1 MADLHSINDAI
12 NKRAGRKLLPSIL
25 VSLALLT
32 LIFGSINLEPKLF
45 LALICIVITL
55 GVRELT
61 HAYCTGGIELPD
73 LPIMAIA
80 LIILIASWFGGTE
93 GLAVSTGL
101 SIPILMF
108 LLLLISQKDFIKRST
123 SAVFAVFYLAFL
135 GGFILLL
142 ANHADGGKRI
152 LALVILI
159 ACNDT
164 FAYLSGVLFGKHK
177 MAPTISPK
185 KSWEGLIG
193 GLIASAIGGSLVFH
207 YAFSAHWF
215 VGPAVGVMAV
225 VTATCGDLI
234 ESAIK
239 RDLAIKDMSNLLPG
253 HGGIMDR
260 LDSALFTA
268 PAVCYRDWETDRKSV
283 V

>member
-25 VSLALLT
+25 VSLTLLT
-32 LIFGSINLEPKLF
+32 LIFGSIYLEPLLF
-45 LALICIVITL
+45 LALICIVIML
-55 GVRELT
+55 GVRELA
-61 HAYCTGGIELPD
+61 HAYRAGGIELPD
-73 LPIMAIA
+73 LPIMAAA
-80 LIILIASWFGGTE
+80 LIILLASWFGDTE

-101 SIPILMF
+101 IIPVLMF

-123 SAVFAVFYLAFL
+123 SAVFAVFYLAVL

-142 ANHADGGKRI
+142 ANNDDGGKRI

-164 FAYLSGVLFGKHK
+164 FAYFAGVLFGKHK

-185 KSWEGLIG
+185 KSWEGLVG
-193 GLIASAIGGSLVFH
+193 GLIASLIGGALIFH
-207 YAFSAHWF
+207 YSFGVSWY
-215 VGPAVGVMAV
+215 VGAAVGAMTV

-268 PAVCYRDWETDRKSV
+268 PAVWFAFELINRYL
-283 V
+283 

>member
-25 VSLALLT
+25 VSLTLLT
-32 LIFGSINLEPKLF
+32 LIFGSIYLEPLLF
-45 LALICIVITL
+45 LALICVVIML
-55 GVRELT
+55 GVRELA
-61 HAYCTGGIELPD
+61 HAYRAGGIELPD
-73 LPIMAIA
+73 LPIMAAA
-80 LIILIASWFGGTE
+80 LFILLASWFGDTE

-101 SIPILMF
+101 IIPVLMF

-123 SAVFAVFYLAFL
+123 SAVFAVFYLAVL

-142 ANHADGGKRI
+142 ANNDDGGKRI

-164 FAYLSGVLFGKHK
+164 FAYFAGVLFGKHK

-185 KSWEGLIG
+185 KSWEGLVG
-193 GLIASAIGGSLVFH
+193 GLIASLIGGALIFH
-207 YAFSAHWF
+207 NSFGVSWY
-215 VGPAVGVMAV
+215 VGAAVGAMTV

-268 PAVCYRDWETDRKSV
+268 PAVWFAFELINRYL
-283 V
+283 

>member
-1 MADLHSINDAI
+1 MADLHAINDAI

-25 VSLALLT
+25 VSLFLLA
-32 LIFGSINLEPKLF
+32 LIFGSINTEPLLF
-45 LALICIVITL
+45 FALIWAVIML
-55 GVRELT
+55 GVREIA
-61 HAYCTGGIELPD
+61 HAYRTGGIELPD
-73 LPIMAIA
+73 YVLMTAA
-80 LIILIASWFGGTE
+80 TVLLVATWNGNTQ
-93 GLAVSTGL
+93 GLAVSAGL
-101 SIPILMF
+101 TIPVLMIT
-108 LLLLISQKDFIKRST
+108 LLLISQKDFIKRST
-123 SAVFAVFYLAFL
+123 SAVFIIFYLSLL

-142 ANHADGGKRI
+142 ANHPDGAKRI
-152 LALVILI
+152 FALVALI

-164 FAYLSGVLFGKHK
+164 FAYFVGVLFGKHK
-177 MAPTISPK
+177 IAPSISPK

-193 GLIASAIGGSLVFH
+193 GAIAAIIGGAFIFHSLFETTWVVGAAIGF
-207 YAFSAHWF
+207 
-215 VGPAVGVMAV
+215 MAV

-268 PAVCYRDWETDRKSV
+268 PAVWFALELIARYL
-283 V
+283 

>member
-25 VSLALLT
+25 VSFFLLV
-32 LIFGSINLEPKLF
+32 LIFGSINLAPKLF
-45 LALICIVITL
+45 LVLICLVILL

-61 HAYCTGGIELPD
+61 HAYRAGGIELPD
-73 LPIMAIA
+73 LPLMIAA
-80 LIILIASWFGGTE
+80 LIILLASWFGGTQ

-101 SIPILMF
+101 IFPVLMV
-108 LLLLISQKDFIKRST
+108 LLLAISQKDFIKRST

-142 ANHADGGKRI
+142 ANNEAGAKHI

-159 ACNDT
+159 SSNDT
-164 FAYLSGVLFGKHK
+164 FAYFAGVLFGKHK
-177 MAPTISPK
+177 LAPSISPK

-193 GLIASAIGGSLVFH
+193 GLIASLIGGALVFH
-207 YAFSAHWF
+207 LAFETAWY
-215 VGPAVGVMAV
+215 VGSAVGVMTV

-268 PAVCYRDWETDRKSV
+268 PAVWFAFELINRYLN
-283 V
+283 

>member
-25 VSLALLT
+25 VSLTLLT
-32 LIFGSINLEPKLF
+32 LIFGSIKLEPKLF
-45 LALICIVITL
+45 LALICIVIML

-61 HAYCTGGIELPD
+61 HAYRAGGIELPD
-73 LPIMAIA
+73 LPIMAVS
-80 LIILIASWFGGTE
+80 LVILLASWFGGTE

-108 LLLLISQKDFIKRST
+108 FLLLISQKDFIKRST
-123 SAVFAVFYLAFL
+123 SAVFAVFYLAVL
-135 GGFILLL
+135 GGFILLV
-142 ANHADGGKRI
+142 ANDPDGAKRI

-159 ACNDT
+159 SCNDT
-164 FAYLSGVLFGKHK
+164 FAYFAGVLFGKHK

-193 GLIASAIGGSLVFH
+193 GLIASLIGGGLVFNFAFETAWYVGSAIG
-207 YAFSAHWF
+207 
-215 VGPAVGVMAV
+215 VMTV

-268 PAVCYRDWETDRKSV
+268 PAVWFAFELINRYL
-283 V
+283 

>member
-25 VSLALLT
+25 VSLTLLT
-32 LIFGSINLEPKLF
+32 LIFGSINLAPLLF
-45 LALICIVITL
+45 LALICIVIML
-55 GVRELT
+55 GVRELA
-61 HAYCTGGIELPD
+61 HAYRTGGIELPD
-73 LPIMAIA
+73 LPIMAAA
-80 LIILIASWFGGTE
+80 LIILLASWFGDTE

-101 SIPILMF
+101 VIPVLMF
-108 LLLLISQKDFIKRST
+108 LLLLTSQKDFIKRST
-123 SAVFAVFYLAFL
+123 SAVFAVFYLAVL

-142 ANHADGGKRI
+142 ANNDDGGKRI

-164 FAYLSGVLFGKHK
+164 FAYFAGVLFGKHK

-193 GLIASAIGGSLVFH
+193 GLIASLIGGALIFH
-207 YAFSAHWF
+207 NSFGVSWYIGA
-215 VGPAVGVMAV
+215 AVGAMTV

-268 PAVCYRDWETDRKSV
+268 PAVWFAFELINRYL
-283 V
+283 

>member
-12 NKRAGRKLLPSIL
+12 NKRAGRRLLPSIL
-25 VSLALLT
+25 VSLTLLG
-32 LIFGSINLEPKLF
+32 LIFGSITLEPKLF
-45 LALICIVITL
+45 LALICIVIML

-61 HAYCTGGIELPD
+61 HAYRAGGIELPD
-73 LPIMAIA
+73 LPIMAVS

-108 LLLLISQKDFIKRST
+108 LLLLISQQDFIKRST
-123 SAVFAVFYLAFL
+123 SAVFAVFYLAVL
-135 GGFILLL
+135 GGFILLV
-142 ANHADGGKRI
+142 ANDADGGKRI

-159 ACNDT
+159 SCNDT
-164 FAYLSGVLFGKHK
+164 FAYFAGVLFGKHK

-193 GLIASAIGGSLVFH
+193 GLIASLIGGALVFH
-207 YAFSAHWF
+207 YAFETAWY
-215 VGPAVGVMAV
+215 VGCAVGAMTV

-268 PAVCYRDWETDRKSV
+268 PAVWFAFELINRYL
-283 V
+283 

>member
-25 VSLALLT
+25 VSLTLLT
-32 LIFGSINLEPKLF
+32 LIFGSIYLEPLLF
-45 LALICIVITL
+45 LALICIVIML
-55 GVRELT
+55 GVRELA
-61 HAYCTGGIELPD
+61 HAYRAGGIELPD
-73 LPIMAIA
+73 LPIIAAA
-80 LIILIASWFGGTE
+80 LIILLASWFGDTE

-101 SIPILMF
+101 IIPVLMF

-123 SAVFAVFYLAFL
+123 SAVFAVFYLAVL

-142 ANHADGGKRI
+142 ANNDDGGKRI

-164 FAYLSGVLFGKHK
+164 FAYFAGVLFGKHK

-185 KSWEGLIG
+185 KSWEGLVG
-193 GLIASAIGGSLVFH
+193 GLIASLIGGALIFH
-207 YAFSAHWF
+207 NSFGVSWY
-215 VGPAVGVMAV
+215 VGAAVGAMTV

-268 PAVCYRDWETDRKSV
+268 PAVWFAFELINRYL
-283 V
+283 

>member
-25 VSLALLT
+25 VSLLLLT
-32 LIFGSINLEPKLF
+32 LIFGSIYLQPLLF

-61 HAYCTGGIELPD
+61 QAYRTGGIDIPD
-73 LPIMAIA
+73 LPIIASA
-80 LIILIASWFGGTE
+80 LIILLASWFGDTE

-101 SIPILMF
+101 IIPILMF

-123 SAVFAVFYLAFL
+123 SAVFSVFYLAVL

-142 ANHADGGKRI
+142 ANNPDGGERI

-159 ACNDT
+159 SCNDT
-164 FAYLSGVLFGKHK
+164 FAYFAGVLFGKHK
-177 MAPTISPK
+177 MAPNISPK
-185 KSWEGLIG
+185 KSWEGLVG
-193 GLIASAIGGSLVFH
+193 GLIASIIGGALIFHNTFDVAWYIGSAIG
-207 YAFSAHWF
+207 
-215 VGPAVGVMAV
+215 VMTV

-268 PAVCYRDWETDRKSV
+268 PAVWFAFELINRYL
-283 V
+283 

>member
-1 MADLHSINDAI
+1 MADLHAINDAI

-25 VSLALLT
+25 VSLFLLA
-32 LIFGSINLEPKLF
+32 LIFGSINTEPLLF
-45 LALICIVITL
+45 FALIWAVIML
-55 GVRELT
+55 GVREIA
-61 HAYCTGGIELPD
+61 HAYRTGGIELPD
-73 LPIMAIA
+73 YVLMTAA
-80 LIILIASWFGGTE
+80 TVLLVATWNGNTE
-93 GLAVSTGL
+93 GLAVSAGL
-101 SIPILMF
+101 TIPVLMIT
-108 LLLLISQKDFIKRST
+108 LLLISQKDFIKRST
-123 SAVFAVFYLAFL
+123 SAVFIIFYLSLL

-142 ANHADGGKRI
+142 ANHPDGAKRI
-152 LALVILI
+152 FALVALI

-164 FAYLSGVLFGKHK
+164 FAYLVGVLIGKHK
-177 MAPTISPK
+177 IAPSISPK

-193 GLIASAIGGSLVFH
+193 GAIAAVIGGAFIFHSLFETTWVVGAAIGL
-207 YAFSAHWF
+207 
-215 VGPAVGVMAV
+215 MTV

-268 PAVCYRDWETDRKSV
+268 PAVWFALELIARYL
-283 V
+283 

>member
-1 MADLHSINDAI
+1 MMGDLHAINDAI

-25 VSLALLT
+25 VSLLL
-32 LIFGSINLEPKLF
+32 LAIIFTTINTEPLLF
-45 LALICIVITL
+45 FGFIWVVIMI
-55 GVRELT
+55 GVREIA
-61 HAYCTGGIELPD
+61 HAYRKGGIELPD
-73 LPIMAIA
+73 YILMIA
-80 LIILIASWFGGTE
+80 ATVLLVAAWNGNTE

-101 SIPILMF
+101 TIPILMF
-108 LLLLISQKDFIKRST
+108 TLLLISQKDFIKRST
-123 SAVFAVFYLAFL
+123 SAVFITFYLAVL

-142 ANHADGGKRI
+142 ANHPDGALRI
-152 LALVILI
+152 LALVVLI

-164 FAYLSGVLFGKHK
+164 FAYFAGVLIGKHK
-177 MAPTISPK
+177 LAPSISPK

-193 GLIASAIGGSLVFH
+193 GAVASIIGGALIFYYLFKTNWLVGAAIGIMTVI
-207 YAFSAHWF
+207 
-215 VGPAVGVMAV
+215 
-225 VTATCGDLI
+225 TATCGDLI

-268 PAVCYRDWETDRKSV
+268 PAVWFAFELISRYL
-283 V
+283 

>member
-1 MADLHSINDAI
+1 MMADLHSINDAI

-25 VSLALLT
+25 VSIFLLAI
-32 LIFGSINLEPKLF
+32 IFTTINLEPLLF
-45 LALICIVITL
+45 FGFIWVVIMI
-55 GVRELT
+55 GVREIA
-61 HAYCTGGIELPD
+61 HAYRKGGIELPD
-73 LPIMAIA
+73 YVLMMAA
-80 LIILIASWFGGTE
+80 TVLLVATWNGETE

-101 SIPILMF
+101 TIPILMF
-108 LLLLISQKDFIKRST
+108 TLLLISQKDFIKRST
-123 SAVFAVFYLAFL
+123 SAVFITFYLAVL

-142 ANHADGGKRI
+142 ANHPDGALRI
-152 LALVILI
+152 LALVVLI

-164 FAYLSGVLFGKHK
+164 FAYIAGVLLGKHK
-177 MAPTISPK
+177 LAPSISPK

-193 GLIASAIGGSLVFH
+193 GSIASIVGGSLIFH
-207 YAFSAHWF
+207 YLFEVNWIFGAAI
-215 VGPAVGVMAV
+215 GVMTV
-225 VTATCGDLI
+225 ITATCGDLI

-268 PAVCYRDWETDRKSV
+268 PAVWFAFELIARYL
-283 V
+283 

>member
-1 MADLHSINDAI
+1 MMADLHAINDAI

-25 VSLALLT
+25 VSILLLAI
-32 LIFGSINLEPKLF
+32 IFSTINTEPILF
-45 LALICIVITL
+45 FGFIWVVIMI
-55 GVRELT
+55 GVREIAN
-61 HAYCTGGIELPD
+61 AYRKGGIELPD
-73 LPIMAIA
+73 YILMIA
-80 LIILIASWFGGTE
+80 ATVLLVATWNGESE
-93 GLAVSTGL
+93 GLAVSAGL
-101 SIPILMF
+101 TIPILMF
-108 LLLLISQKDFIKRST
+108 TLLLISQKDFIKRST
-123 SAVFAVFYLAFL
+123 SAVFITFYLAVL

-142 ANHADGGKRI
+142 ANHPDGALRI
-152 LALVILI
+152 LTLVILI

-164 FAYLSGVLFGKHK
+164 FAYIAGVLIGKHK
-177 MAPTISPK
+177 LAPSISPK

-193 GLIASAIGGSLVFH
+193 GAIAAIVGGSLIFH
-207 YAFSAHWF
+207 YLFEVIWI
-215 VGPAVGVMAV
+215 VGAAIGVMTV

-268 PAVCYRDWETDRKSV
+268 PAVWFAFELIARYL
-283 V
+283 

>member
-25 VSLALLT
+25 VSLTLLT
-32 LIFGSINLEPKLF
+32 LIFGSIYLEPLLF
-45 LALICIVITL
+45 LALICVVIML
-55 GVRELT
+55 GVRELA
-61 HAYCTGGIELPD
+61 HAYRTGGIELPD
-73 LPIMAIA
+73 LPIMAAA
-80 LIILIASWFGGTE
+80 LIILLASWFGDTE

-101 SIPILMF
+101 IIPVLMF
-108 LLLLISQKDFIKRST
+108 LLLLASQKDFIKRST
-123 SAVFAVFYLAFL
+123 SAVFAVFYLAVL

-142 ANHADGGKRI
+142 ANNDDGGKRI

-164 FAYLSGVLFGKHK
+164 FAYFAGVLFGKHK

-185 KSWEGLIG
+185 KSWEGLVG
-193 GLIASAIGGSLVFH
+193 GLIASLIGGALIFH
-207 YAFSAHWF
+207 NSFGVSWYIGA
-215 VGPAVGVMAV
+215 AVGAMTV

-268 PAVCYRDWETDRKSV
+268 PAVWFAFELINRYL
-283 V
+283 

>member
-1 MADLHSINDAI
+1 MADLHAINDAI

-25 VSLALLT
+25 VSLLL
-32 LIFGSINLEPKLF
+32 LAIIFTTINTEPILF
-45 LALICIVITL
+45 FGFIWVVIMI
-55 GVRELT
+55 GVREIA
-61 HAYCTGGIELPD
+61 HAYRKGGIELPD
-73 LPIMAIA
+73 YILMIA
-80 LIILIASWFGGTE
+80 ATVLLVATWNGESE
-93 GLAVSTGL
+93 GLAVSAGL
-101 SIPILMF
+101 TIPILMF
-108 LLLLISQKDFIKRST
+108 TLLLISQKDFIKRST
-123 SAVFAVFYLAFL
+123 SAVFITFYLAVL

-142 ANHADGGKRI
+142 ANHPDGALRI
-152 LALVILI
+152 LTLVILI

-164 FAYLSGVLFGKHK
+164 FAYIAGVLIGKHK
-177 MAPTISPK
+177 LAPRISPK

-193 GLIASAIGGSLVFH
+193 GAIAAIVGGSLIFH
-207 YAFSAHWF
+207 YLFEVIWI
-215 VGPAVGVMAV
+215 VGAAIGVMTV

-268 PAVCYRDWETDRKSV
+268 PAVWFAFELIARYL
-283 V
+283 

>member
-1 MADLHSINDAI
+1 MADLHAINDAI

-25 VSLALLT
+25 VSLLLLA
-32 LIFGSINLEPKLF
+32 LIFGSINTEPLLF
-45 LALICIVITL
+45 FALIWLVIMQ
-55 GVRELT
+55 GIREIAN
-61 HAYCTGGIELPD
+61 AYRIGGILLPD
-73 LPIMAIA
+73 YLLMIA
-80 LIILIASWFGGTE
+80 ASVLLFASWFGNTQ
-93 GLAVSTGL
+93 GLAVSAGL
-101 SIPILMF
+101 TIPILMF
-108 LLLLISQKDFIKRST
+108 TLLMISKKDFIKRST
-123 SAVFAVFYLAFL
+123 SAVFIIFYLALL

-142 ANHADGGKRI
+142 ANHPDGAMRI
-152 LALVILI
+152 FTLVALI

-164 FAYLSGVLFGKHK
+164 FAYFAGILFGKHK
-177 MAPTISPK
+177 MAPSISPK

-193 GLIASAIGGSLVFH
+193 GAAAAVIGGAFIFHNLYETSWLVG
-207 YAFSAHWF
+207 ALI
-215 VGPAVGVMAV
+215 GLMTV

-268 PAVCYRDWETDRKSV
+268 PAVWFALELINRYL
-283 V
+283 